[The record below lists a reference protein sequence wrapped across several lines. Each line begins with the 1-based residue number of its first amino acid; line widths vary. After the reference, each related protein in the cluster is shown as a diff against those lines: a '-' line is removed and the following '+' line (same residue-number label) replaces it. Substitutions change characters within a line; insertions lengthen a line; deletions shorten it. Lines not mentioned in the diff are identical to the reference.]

1 MSLKGLE
8 CPVSKLVNS
17 DTCPRRTPQDWPQIA
32 EARERRAGSLRFG
45 VDTVMEITPRSE
57 ADAAHFFAD
66 PQVGRGAGPHNDY
79 IVHGIMIMLCHP
91 RHLMRVDSRNEGLVK
106 LCE

>member
-66 PQVGRGAGPHNDY
+66 PHADVRPAAAKLITRTYYCTTGGAGYSTNPAAS
-79 IVHGIMIMLCHP
+79 L
-91 RHLMRVDSRNEGLVK
+91 
-106 LCE
+106 